1 MAETKNSSKK
11 TIIILLVIII
21 ALIIAGGTALIL
33 VLNRSNDDGGQ
44 QNGADGT
51 AGKQIPLEVSAGVL
65 SPDKLKEWN
74 EQALKEME
82 DNQIPMIYAPTANS
96 ADGVNFKC
104 DIGNPEGAKYYI
116 YLDLYSDAT
125 LSEEVYLSGLIEP
138 GKGITSF
145 TTNRAFPKGET
156 DAVLVF
162 TTVQDDMKTIV
173 AQTMV
178 VLTLSVK

>member
-1 MAETKNSSKK
+1 MAETKKSSKK

-21 ALIIAGGTALIL
+21 ALLVLGGAVLIFA
-33 VLNRSNDDGGQ
+33 LNRSDNE
-44 QNGADGT
+44 NGSQSEST
-51 AGKQIPLEVSAGVL
+51 GKQIPLEVTAGVL

-82 DNQIPMIYAPTANS
+82 DNQIPIIYSPTAKS
-96 ADGVNFKC
+96 EDGVNFTC
-104 DIGNPEGAKYYI
+104 DIGNPEGAKYYM
-116 YLDLYSDAT
+116 YLDLYADTS
-125 LSEEVYLSGLIEP
+125 LEEEVYLSGLIEP

-145 TTNRAFPKGET
+145 TTNRAFPQGET

>member
-1 MAETKNSSKK
+1 MTEKKNSGKK

-21 ALIIAGGTALIL
+21 ALLVLGGAVLIFA
-33 VLNRSNDDGGQ
+33 LNRSDKESGSQ
-44 QNGADGT
+44 SEST
-51 AGKQIPLEVSAGVL
+51 GKQIPLEMTAGVL

-74 EQALKEME
+74 EQALKNME
-82 DNQIPMIYAPTANS
+82 DNQIPIIYAPTANS

-104 DIGNPEGAKYYI
+104 DIGNPEGAKYYM

-145 TTNRAFPKGET
+145 TTNKAFPKGET

-162 TTVQDDMKTIV
+162 TTVRDDMKTIV